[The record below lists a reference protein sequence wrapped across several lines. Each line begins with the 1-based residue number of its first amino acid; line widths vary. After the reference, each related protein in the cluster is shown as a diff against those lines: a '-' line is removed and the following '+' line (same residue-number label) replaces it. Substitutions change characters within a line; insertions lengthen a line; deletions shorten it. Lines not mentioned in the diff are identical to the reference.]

1 LTDRFELNEPDK
13 WTGNINS
20 KLNGYLV
27 ACAAA
32 LAVLEQ
38 GLVAARRHGHERVLV
53 GVLEPARA
61 TWRTP
66 IGASTTTQCQ
76 PPSHGINGK
85 TEMSARQHW

>member
-1 LTDRFELNEPDK
+1 M
-13 WTGNINS
+13 
-20 KLNGYLV
+20 YLV

-61 TWRTP
+61 ACRTP
-66 IGASTTTQCQ
+66 IGRCKHNTTSAT
-76 PPSHGINGK
+76 GIGK
-85 TEMSARQHW
+85 TEMSARQHWRSSAYGTSY

>member
-1 LTDRFELNEPDK
+1 M
-13 WTGNINS
+13 
-20 KLNGYLV
+20 YLV

-38 GLVAARRHGHERVLV
+38 GLVATRRHGHERVLV

-61 TWRTP
+61 ACITP

-76 PPSHGINGK
+76 PPSHGIGK